1 MEKVTLEN
9 LENYCNQMLKKA
21 SENEDGSNEYHRRY
35 LESLDTFQTIE
46 RNSMEYYSN
55 EEKIAVEREKL
66 ESTKEIELKKQELE
80 YSDKEQRLQ
89 LETRKADDLKE
100 IEDKKQKIT
109 APRMVLE
116 LLKVF
121 GPAVIAA
128 AVTIRMQN
136 KAGISEEKG
145 IAWRSEVSK
154 MANGQKP
161 NLWKW

>member
-1 MEKVTLEN
+1 MEKVTMDN
-9 LENYCNQMLKKA
+9 LENYCNQMLEKA
-21 SENEDGSNEYHRRY
+21 SVTNEGGSDEYHRRY
-35 LESLDTFQTIE
+35 VEALDALREIE
-46 RNSMEYYSN
+46 HDGMEYYDKDQRLKL
-55 EEKIAVEREKL
+55 EEKKVEDN
-66 ESTKEIELKKQELE
+66 KEIELKKMNI
-80 YSDKEQRLQ
+80 SGPRL
-89 LETRKADDLKE
+89 A
-100 IEDKKQKIT
+100 
-109 APRMVLE
+109 LE

-121 GPAVIAA
+121 GPALIAA

>member
-1 MEKVTLEN
+1 MRKETLEG
-9 LENYCNQMLKKA
+9 LENYCNEMLEKA
-21 SENEDGSNEYHRRY
+21 SAETEDAAEYHKRY
-35 LESLDTFQTIE
+35 MEGLETCRAIE
-46 RNSMEYYSN
+46 HDGMEYYDKDQRLKL
-55 EEKIAVEREKL
+55 EEKKVDDSR
-66 ESTKEIELKKQELE
+66 EIELKKQN
-80 YSDKEQRLQ
+80 
-89 LETRKADDLKE
+89 
-100 IEDKKQKIT
+100 IGG
-109 APRMVLE
+109 PRMVLE
-116 LLKVF
+116 LLKIF